1 MKFKMLNENFLMKS
15 IDGLEI
21 NLQAIKRAVSTRLKL
36 SKSRRD
42 DSKNIDGEFIPRQI
56 RITKNK

>member
-1 MKFKMLNENFLMKS
+1 MLYEKFLMKY

-42 DSKNIDGEFIPRQI
+42 DSKNRQGI
-56 RITKNK
+56 YSLANKNNKK